1 MSQSPFLV
9 NIVELQNIV
18 TNVQGTNSA
27 SQLAQLQATVANLQ
41 EMVIYDTK
49 TIATDVL
56 SNYTA
61 ANAISVVA
69 NLNLSNVGL
78 FSNSNAVA
86 LPTLAAASLI
96 ETTSATFGSFS
107 TLTFSTLIAGNATIQ
122 PTLSTLT
129 FSMFSTPTLTFTST
143 GSLLYTSS
151 PTYFSTG
158 VDIAGFLYVSQ
169 SAYVKNLYQ
178 TSDQSLKTNVHPFST
193 TATEVLRLEPKRFE
207 WKSNGQSDLGF
218 IAQEVESVWPELVS
232 RDPHGSL
239 NLEYSKFIPLLLES
253 IRELK
258 ARVEV
263 LENLTHSR

>member
-41 EMVIYDTK
+41 EMVIYETK

-61 ANAISVVA
+61 SNAISVVA

-78 FSNSNAVA
+78 YSNSNAVA
-86 LPTLAAASLI
+86 LN
-96 ETTSATFGSFS
+96 TTSATSLIFPGGSGSFS
-107 TLTFSTLIAGNATIQ
+107 TLTVSSLVGFGANFSTI
-122 PTLSTLT
+122 
-129 FSMFSTPTLTFTST
+129 
-143 GSLLYTSS
+143 
-151 PTYFSTG
+151 
-158 VDIAGFLYVSQ
+158 YVSSLVAQ
-169 SAYVKNLYQ
+169 AAYVQNLYQ
-178 TSDQSLKTNVHPFST
+178 PSDQLLKTKIETFST

-263 LENLTHSR
+263 LENRL